1 MEASQVFSPP
11 LLPVAPGGIQ
21 RPRIGIA
28 GIAIESST
36 FSPHLTTIEDFT
48 VRCGEELLS
57 YYSFLKEG
65 RDLREAA
72 EWVPLV
78 QARAL
83 PGGAV
88 EEDSYDALERRILGA
103 IKASHD
109 DGGPFDGFYLDIHGA
124 MSIVGR
130 MDAEGGLAQRLR
142 AALGPE
148 TLISCSMD
156 LHGNVS
162 RPLLESVDLITCYR
176 MAPHEDEQNTKERA
190 VFNLLK
196 RLRAGTGSNSEERRP
211 FKAWVQVPVL
221 LPGEMTST
229 RQEPAASIYREVARI
244 AEQPGITDASVWV
257 GYAWAD
263 EPRCQAHVV
272 VSGDDQ
278 AMAVDSAEALGR
290 LYWEHRKDF
299 SFAAGAGSLQEVLKA
314 AMSPEAPRPYFI
326 SDSGDNPTAG
336 GTGDVTWTLNELVR
350 DHALVTG
357 PLRIVHAS
365 VFDPA
370 AVAKASE
377 AGAGRPFD
385 AWVGAGVD
393 NLHSGP
399 VRLQGEVH
407 SVHAGDP
414 VAGAQAVIRVGNIY
428 SVLTERRK
436 PFHKREDFT
445 VLGIV
450 PEEFDIVVVKIGY
463 LEPELFETA
472 RGWMLALTP
481 GGVNQDLKSLGHRRL
496 AHGVYPFEDRAKDPD
511 LRAFVHPSGLRTS
524 SAGL

>member
-11 LLPVAPGGIQ
+11 LSPVAPGGLH

-36 FSPHLTTIEDFT
+36 FSPHLTSIEDFT
-48 VRCGEELLS
+48 IRSGGELLD
-57 YYSFLKEG
+57 YYPFLSKG

-72 EWVPLV
+72 EWVPLI

-88 EEDSYDALERRILGA
+88 EEDSYEALERRILEA
-103 IKASHD
+103 IEASRS
-109 DGGPFDGFYLDIHGA
+109 DGGLFDGFYLDIHGA

-130 MDAEGGLAQRLR
+130 MDAEGSLAQRIR

-162 RPLLESVDLITCYR
+162 RPLLEAVDLITCYR

-190 VFNLLK
+190 VFNLLE
-196 RLRAGTGSNSEERRP
+196 RLRARTGSNSEERRP

-229 RQEPAASIYREVARI
+229 RQEPAAGIYREVART
-244 AEQPGITDASVWV
+244 AGQPGITDASVWV

-272 VSGDDQ
+272 VSGDDR
-278 AMAVDSAEALGR
+278 ARTIDSAEALGR
-290 LYWEHRKDF
+290 LYWEHRGDF
-299 SFAAGAGSLQEVLKA
+299 GFAAGAGTLREVLDA
-314 AMSPEAPRPYFI
+314 ATSPEAPRPYFI

-336 GTGDVTWTLNELVR
+336 GTGDVTWTLNELVG

-370 AVAKASE
+370 AVAA
-377 AGAGRPFD
+377 AVGAGVGQPFD

-393 NLHSGP
+393 SLHCGP

-407 SVHAGDP
+407 SVYHGDP
-414 VAGAQAVIRVGNIY
+414 VAGAQAVIRVGSVF

-436 PFHKREDFT
+436 PFHKRKDFA
-445 VLGIV
+445 VLGIDL
-450 PEEFDIVVVKIGY
+450 EEFDIVVVKIGY
-463 LEPELFETA
+463 LEPELFEAA

-481 GGVNQDLKSLGHRRL
+481 GGVNQDLGSLGHRRL
-496 AHGVYPFEDRAKDPD
+496 AYGVFPFEDREKDPD
-511 LRAFVHPSGLRTS
+511 LRAFVHPSRQRAS